1 MRAISPVCCDK
12 YRSTPSAPS
21 SLQTCGYG
29 FDNGLPARRG
39 RAGGVRTI
47 GEVLETRFGRFDIA
61 LRLLKLFLKC
71 EIPPQTQHHFRQPW
85 KVCIL
90 AIGEIRPT
98 LLSMGDAHRGSAALL
113 KKD

>member
-1 MRAISPVCCDK
+1 MDSITV
-12 YRSTPSAPS
+12 
-21 SLQTCGYG
+21 GY
-29 FDNGLPARRG
+29 LPARRG

-47 GEVLETRFGRFDIA
+47 GEVLETHFGRFDMA

-71 EIPPQTQHHFRQPW
+71 ETPLQTQHHFRQLW
-85 KVCIL
+85 KLCIP

-113 KKD
+113 QKDGSELSAMLRDTIRQRPVG